1 MGITLRHNIIR
12 GNISIGTPPVP
23 AGLLSPAQIFGAN
36 YYDDWDA
43 ADLALTNGDPVSSW
57 VSKGL
62 NGATMVAG
70 SGNEPTYNT
79 STYTFPTV
87 ESNGTTDFMQ
97 VLSSVSMY
105 NFLKNEQGFVCFIA
119 RKKSDSNGGLLSNVN
134 LLIFSQRRGIYYG
147 AAVSSSGVGQRY
159 RQIIGA
165 DNNLFFV
172 NNIPSGTYTT
182 TDLDC
187 IYMTNDCNNP
197 IDADRGIININFGA
211 DEKNN
216 TLSIRTSTSDAVG
229 NLTLFK
235 DLGSLYG
242 DWYLARLIISDTI
255 PTTQQLTDLQTY
267 LTTTYGTFPI

>member
-1 MGITLRHNIIR
+1 MILPHNIGI
-12 GNISIGTPPVP
+12 NVAKPLSSVLTP
-23 AGLLSPAQIFGAN
+23 ASIFGAN

-57 VSKGL
+57 ISKGL

-105 NFLKNEQGFVCFIA
+105 NFLKNEQGFVCFIV
-119 RKKSDSNGGLLSNVN
+119 RKKSDSNGAFLSNMNV
-134 LLIFSQRRGIYYG
+134 LISSQRRGIYYNT
-147 AAVSSSGVGQRY
+147 AASSTGVGQTY
-159 RQIIGA
+159 GQLIGG
-165 DNNLFFV
+165 DNNLFMV
-172 NNIPSGTYTT
+172 NNRPISTYNTI
-182 TDLDC
+182 DLDC
-187 IYMTNDCNNP
+187 IYMTNDCDNP
-197 IDADRGIININFGA
+197 INSDRGTINVNFGA
-211 DEKNN
+211 DVNNN
-216 TLSIRTSTSDAVG
+216 TNNIQPSTNNATG

-235 DLGSLYG
+235 DLGNLYG